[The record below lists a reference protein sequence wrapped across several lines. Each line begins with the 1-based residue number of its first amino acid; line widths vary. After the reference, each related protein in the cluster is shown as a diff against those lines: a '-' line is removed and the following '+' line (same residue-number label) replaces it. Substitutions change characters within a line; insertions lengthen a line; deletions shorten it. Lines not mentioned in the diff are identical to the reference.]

1 MKARRRSGKHRSFPG
16 LIEALESR
24 AIPSVVPMITSAIGS
39 TAPAHSSP
47 AETAS
52 LTPLGAAKRSFV
64 AAFRT
69 TYYIGTP
76 LETNNSAQ
84 VFLRGGGTSNTFLHG
99 NLLLAFYPPTDTN
112 GLTTGQAGLIG
123 KSVSNTGDQLG
134 VDLAGYAGPILP
146 GRVITLGWTVNGA
159 SGGTF
164 SNASGSGTVQIRLHP
179 GAHDSGN
186 GPGGAGVANVI
197 FRGTVT
203 TAGVYNITRI

>member
-1 MKARRRSGKHRSFPG
+1 MKARRRSETRRSFRG
-16 LIEALESR
+16 LVETLESR
-24 AIPSVVPMITSAIGS
+24 AIPSVVPMIASSIGS
-39 TAPAHSSP
+39 RASAPPSP

-52 LTPLGAAKRSFV
+52 LTPLGAAKRSFF

-69 TYYIGTP
+69 SYYIGRP
-76 LETNNSAQ
+76 LETDKSAQ
-84 VFLRGGGTSNTFLHG
+84 VFLRGGGTSSSFLHG
-99 NLLLAFYPPTDTN
+99 NLLLAFYPPTDPN
-112 GLTTGQAGLIG
+112 GLTTGQAALIG

-134 VDLAGYAGPILP
+134 VDLAGYAGPVLP

-164 SNASGSGTVQIRLHP
+164 ANATGSGTVQIRLHP
-179 GAHDSGN
+179 GAHNAGN

-197 FRGTVT
+197 FRGTVA